1 MHWISHQLNHSSN
14 CTLSFQRKL
23 YTFRIVLYE
32 FRAIAV
38 CCCRNLVGTYER
50 SFSIVQYERGWKR
63 GKMLVEVLDL
73 FSYPFWRNLFERTR
87 ERANILTYG
96 RSLDLVSMIFNFR
109 SGKLALYVRV
119 YPSKLSNPF
128 FFQDFSFRERY
139 TIFCEF
145 SHNL

>member
-50 SFSIVQYERGWKR
+50 SFSIVQYERGDSER
-63 GKMLVEVLDL
+63 GENACRGSGASPIRFEGTFLKELANVQI
-73 FSYPFWRNLFERTR
+73 FWRMAVPWTSFLRWFL
-87 ERANILTYG
+87 ILGAESSRCTPVFIH
-96 RSLDLVSMIFNFR
+96 RNF
-109 SGKLALYVRV
+109 
-119 YPSKLSNPF
+119 PT
-128 FFQDFSFRERY
+128 DFSSE
-139 TIFCEF
+139 IFPFASGILCEF